1 MGINERQVK
10 AVMYVKKKGEI
21 TNTKYQEICGV
32 KKRQA
37 TDDLKYLTNKKILKR
52 IGITGKGTY
61 YVLRGAKGAKGTLKG
76 RQRGET
82 FDKFD

>member
-1 MGINERQVK
+1 
-10 AVMYVKKKGEI
+10 MYVKEKREI

-37 TDDLKYLTNKKILKR
+37 TDDLKYLTDKKILER

-61 YVLRGAKGAKGTLKG
+61 YVLKG
-76 RQRGET
+76 R
-82 FDKFD
+82 